1 MAKQIKQFRYYQED
15 IDNDTSTSQN
25 EPKSLAQRELASGE
39 AFKEYFPVSQLGIQ
53 ALPGTKFYLNNNTHS
68 VIVGLTGTYEL
79 NLEGKA
85 EITALQFDNESI
97 NATRLNDNAY
107 IIIDIVYEDGEG

>member
-15 IDNDTSTSQN
+15 IDNNANTSMN

-39 AFKEYFPVSQLGIQ
+39 AFKKYFPISQLGIQ

-79 NLEGKA
+79 NLSGRA
-85 EITALQFDNESI
+85 EINALRFDYTSLNMVEE
-97 NATRLNDNAY
+97 NDNAY
-107 IIIDIVYEDGEG
+107 IIVDIVYEGEG